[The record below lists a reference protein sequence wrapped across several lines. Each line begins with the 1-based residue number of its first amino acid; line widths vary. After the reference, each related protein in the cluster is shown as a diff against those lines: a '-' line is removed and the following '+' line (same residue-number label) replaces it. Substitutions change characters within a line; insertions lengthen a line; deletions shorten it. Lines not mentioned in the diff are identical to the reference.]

1 MISHLLISNIFQ
13 TMKPQGTAFVRTS
26 QHYVKRYKDLILYT
40 HTHTHKMMILA
51 KVDSLL
57 YSTISCSDALRLD
70 HRIRCEVNLKL
81 NLRTDSVKKFL
92 GREGVPSNIS

>member
-13 TMKPQGTAFVRTS
+13 TMKPQGSFC
-26 QHYVKRYKDLILYT
+26 KDFSALCKKIQGSNFI
-40 HTHTHKMMILA
+40 HTHTYKMMILA